1 MDEGSLDEDEEDA
14 LGAFDGLHIEE
25 EPPVEVAG
33 EPLDLQLD
41 EPVADPVEAAEA
53 ADFGAPT
60 PLDEAVDEAVDED
73 EEAGEESADR
83 AAAGTGSESDDELV
97 FAEEGDRM
105 ATRLDLA
112 RAYLDMGDRDGA
124 RAILEE
130 VAQGGNAEQQQEAK
144 TLLDGLG

>member
-1 MDEGSLDEDEEDA
+1 MTSA
-14 LGAFDGLHIEE
+14 AFHL
-25 EPPVEVAG
+25 
-33 EPLDLQLD
+33 

-53 ADFGAPT
+53 ADFGAPG
-60 PLDEAVDEAVDED
+60 PLEEAAA
-73 EEAGEESADR
+73 EEAGEDAEEHAQG
-83 AAAGTGSESDDELV
+83 AGSGSESDDELV

>member
-1 MDEGSLDEDEEDA
+1 
-14 LGAFDGLHIEE
+14 
-25 EPPVEVAG
+25 
-33 EPLDLQLD
+33 
-41 EPVADPVEAAEA
+41 
-53 ADFGAPT
+53 
-60 PLDEAVDEAVDED
+60 
-73 EEAGEESADR
+73 
-83 AAAGTGSESDDELV
+83 
-97 FAEEGDRM
+97 M